1 MESTAFST
9 KIALSIDMQAALR
22 PRRHQLFR
30 IFTDPHLRPP
40 ILEEMMTDLQR
51 VVASLAQRYHDPVN
65 PSLNFDELVA
75 EGNLKL
81 AELITKDK
89 LIALGN
95 RFDFFRY
102 FKSAV
107 HNHTRSR
114 LQRFCYT
121 EKRTGQKPPPR
132 SERFLLKP
140 APAEGDEPEREYHK
154 NVDLSLDDPEL
165 GLQVADAGHDSAKEE
180 GEIKWGFATKVT
192 EEEEINWDYGE
203 NAEEYAQFLT
213 KIEKLVY
220 KELIFPS
227 AHARCFAELEARRKP
242 NHAKLAIKV
251 KFSHMAEAVGLSP
264 ELFEEA
270 VLFIRNKIKAY
281 RMLTGE
287 QQDSAARRSAIIAQL
302 KQVFGL
308 QIPSDI
314 DDIVVRR
321 MLTMAARDQFDK
333 LNSQINEMLM
343 EIGAKVPRI
352 INDGKLACYGV
363 LYQKNCRPCNMCD
376 LRHSCAVEAAN
387 TGLTKMVQSPRLLGS
402 RQPRIPAF
410 LPRTTIQ
417 DAAPISSSDEAEI
430 ITHLDET
437 YQRGERSGFPCYYH
451 YVGDDKKRRIIFVIE
466 RTAPLQIRFCNPS
479 EALRSKLTGKQKT
492 WFPHEGASVAEI
504 YALIDQHGKE
514 TFL

>member
-1 MESTAFST
+1 MENTAFST
-9 KIALSIDMQAALR
+9 KIPMTSELALAIR
-22 PRRHQLFR
+22 PRRQQLFK
-30 IFTDPHLRPP
+30 IFADPKLRPA
-40 ILEEMMTDLQR
+40 ILEEMMPDLQR
-51 VVASLAQRYHDPVN
+51 VVASLAQRYTDDSN
-65 PSLNFDELVA
+65 PNLKFDELMS

-132 SERFLLKP
+132 DQRFLPKP
-140 APAEGDEPEREYHK
+140 APQEGEEPQEHEHHK
-154 NVDLSLDDPEL
+154 NVDLSLDDPDL
-165 GLQVADAGHDSAKEE
+165 GIQVADKGRACEADERD
-180 GEIKWGFATKVT
+180 IDWGFSPSS
-192 EEEEINWDYGE
+192 
-203 NAEEYAQFLT
+203 EEYGFGLT

-220 KELIFPS
+220 KELTYPS
-227 AHARCFAELEARRKP
+227 AHARCYAELEAWRKP
-242 NHAKLAIKV
+242 NRAKLAIKV
-251 KFSHMAEAVGLSP
+251 KFIHMAEAVGLAP
-264 ELFEEA
+264 EIFEEA
-270 VLFIRNKIKAY
+270 VLSIRNKIKAY

-287 QQDSAARRSAIIAQL
+287 QQDNIARRSAMIAQL

-314 DDIVVRR
+314 DDVVVRR

-333 LNSQINEMLM
+333 LNEQVNEMLA
-343 EIGAKVPRI
+343 EVGAKVPRLV
-352 INDGKLACYGV
+352 NDGKLACYGV

-387 TGLTKMVQSPRLLGS
+387 MGLTKMVQSVRLLGS
-402 RQPRIPAF
+402 KQPRIPAF
-410 LPRTTIQ
+410 LPRTIAQ
-417 DAAPISSSDEAEI
+417 AATPISSTDEAEI
-430 ITHLDET
+430 ISHLDET
-437 YQRGERSGFPCYYH
+437 FQRGERNRQPCYYH
-451 YVGDDKKRRIIFVIE
+451 YVGDQKKRRIIFVIE
-466 RTAPLQIRFCNPS
+466 RTAPLQLRFCNPS
-479 EALRSKLTGKQKT
+479 EPLRKKLAGKQKT

-504 YALIDQHGKE
+504 FGLIEQHSQE
-514 TFL
+514 TFV